1 MLEASLVC
9 KNCGL
14 ETIKHDDGCANSEYE
29 DIARG
34 KGAAKMKK
42 EAVKDKLGGISPM
55 KTS

>member
-14 ETIKHDDGCANSEYE
+14 ETDKHTMNVKLEYE

-34 KGAAKMKK
+34 KGAKMKVD
-42 EAVKDKLGGISPM
+42 EIKDKLITPS
-55 KTS
+55 KI